1 MSVRIAIIGDLN
13 PSSASHQELEAA
25 RAVLGPDVETVW
37 IGTTDPRIDRLAEMG
52 IDGVWLAPGSPYA
65 DDAAVLRA
73 IRWAREHGIPFLGTC
88 GGLQYAVIEFSRT
101 VLGWHATHAEV
112 DGVGATNAVAPLA
125 CSLQGQERT
134 VTPVPGTRFAN
145 LVGGQPF
152 VGVHYCDYGPTE
164 ETVRALTQHGWIVEA
179 TAPDAPVEVLSLWN
193 HPFFVLSLFQP
204 QIGAL
209 TGRSP
214 HPLLFAFVDVA
225 RQHAREREWADAVSG
240 QQRALAAAEA
250 EPRPYVHQMRGPR
263 HRWWRPLLAGLVGIV
278 SLIVMG
284 LVLTAVFWAAGWTM
298 PLTVDDLATDPWGT
312 LYGNLGLA
320 LLIPATMLALWV
332 GHRRSPGR
340 VFSVAGR
347 FRWGW
352 AMWCTAVVLPIW
364 ALYLGASWVI
374 FGQENLGRAD
384 QWVGLVAVTLLTTPL
399 QAAGEEVAFRGGL
412 VQSIGSW
419 FRSPVVALAVTTVL
433 STAAFALAHGSL
445 DPWILLEL
453 GSLAFFGCYLAWRT
467 GGLEAVI
474 VIHVINNIL
483 ILVTGS
489 LFGGL
494 AESYVDGTSEGS
506 PVSAMLNLVV
516 TAATTAVLVWL
527 ARRRGI
533 APAGWLTPARG

>member
-1 MSVRIAIIGDLN
+1 VSVRIAIVGDLN
-13 PSSASHQELEAA
+13 PSHPSHRELEAA
-25 RAVLGPDVETVW
+25 RPMLGPDVETVW
-37 IGTTDPRIDRLAEMG
+37 IGTTDPRVDHLAEMG
-52 IDGVWLAPGSPYA
+52 VDGVWLAPGSPYA
-65 DDAAVLRA
+65 DDTAALRV
-73 IRWAREHGIPFLGTC
+73 IRWAREYGIPFLGTC

-112 DGVGATNAVAPLA
+112 DGPDASNAVAPLA

-152 VGVHYCDYGPTE
+152 VGTHYCDYGPTDQ
-164 ETVRALTQHGWIVEA
+164 TLRALTHHGWVVEA

-209 TGRSP
+209 AGRAP

-225 RQHAREREWADAVSG
+225 RQHARDREWSDAVSA
-240 QQRALAAAEA
+240 RESALAAADA

-263 HRWWRPLLAGLVGIV
+263 HRWWRPLLAALVGTL
-278 SLIVMG
+278 SWLLLLALLTTGFGLAGLIPDTIEG
-284 LVLTAVFWAAGWTM
+284 F
-298 PLTVDDLATDPWGT
+298 ATDAWAS
-312 LYGNLGLA
+312 LYGNLVLA
-320 LLIPATMLALWV
+320 ALIPATLLALWV
-332 GHRRSPGR
+332 GHRRSPWR

-352 AMWCTAVVLPIW
+352 ALWCAAVVLPIW
-364 ALYLGASWVI
+364 AVYLGASWVV
-374 FGQENLGRAD
+374 FEQEVLPRPE
-384 QWVGLVAVTLLTTPL
+384 QWVGLIVVSLLTTPL
-399 QAAGEEVAFRGGL
+399 QAVGEEVAFRGGL
-412 VQSIGSW
+412 VQSVGSW
-419 FRSPVVALAVTTVL
+419 FRSPVVALVVSTVL

-445 DPWILLEL
+445 DPWILTEL
-453 GSLAFFGCYLAWRT
+453 GSLAVFGCYLAWRT

-474 VIHVINNIL
+474 VIHVVNNLL
-483 ILVTGS
+483 ILVSGAV
-489 LFGGL
+489 LGGL
-494 AESYVDGTSEGS
+494 EESYVDGASTGS
-506 PVSAMLNLVV
+506 PVSAGMNLVV

>member
-1 MSVRIAIIGDLN
+1 MSVRIAVVGDLD
-13 PSSASHQELEAA
+13 PSYPSHRELEAA
-25 RAVLGPDVETVW
+25 RPMLGPDVETVW
-37 IGTTDPRIDRLAEMG
+37 IGTTDPRIDHLAEMG
-52 IDGVWLAPGSPYA
+52 VDGVWLAPGSPYA
-65 DDAAVLRA
+65 DDAAVLRV
-73 IRWAREHGIPFLGTC
+73 IRWAREYGIPFLGTC

-101 VLGWHATHAEV
+101 VLGWPATHAEV
-112 DGVGATNAVAPLA
+112 DGADASNAVAPLA
-125 CSLQGQERT
+125 CSLQGQQRT

-152 VGVHYCDYGPTE
+152 VGTHYCDYGPTE
-164 ETVRALTQHGWIVEA
+164 QTVRALTQNGWVVEA
-179 TAPDAPVEVLSLWN
+179 TAADAPVEVLSLWN

-204 QIGAL
+204 QVGVLA
-209 TGRSP
+209 GRPP

-225 RQHAREREWADAVSG
+225 RQRARDREWADAVG
-240 QQRALAAAEA
+240 AQQRALAAAEA

-278 SLIVMG
+278 SLVVMA
-284 LVLTAVFWAAGWTM
+284 LVLTSVFWAAGMM
-298 PLTVDDLATDPWGT
+298 PGSVDELATDPWGT

-332 GHRRSPGR
+332 GHRRNPGR
-340 VFSVAGR
+340 VFSVVGR

-364 ALYLGASWVI
+364 ALYLGISWVV
-374 FGQENLGRAD
+374 FDQEALGRAE
-384 QWVGLVAVTLLTTPL
+384 QWVGLIIVTLVSTPL

-419 FRSPVVALAVTTVL
+419 FRSPVVALVVTTVI

-445 DPWILLEL
+445 DPWILTEL
-453 GSLAFFGCYLAWRT
+453 GSLAVFGCYLAWRT

-474 VIHVINNIL
+474 VIHVINNVL
-483 ILVTGS
+483 ILVSGA
-489 LFGGL
+489 LLGGL
-494 AESYVDGTSEGS
+494 EESYVDGASTGS
-506 PVSAMLNLVV
+506 PVSAVMNVVV
-516 TAATTAVLVWL
+516 TAATTAVLLWL

>member
-164 ETVRALTQHGWIVEA
+164 ETVRALTQHGWVVEA

-204 QIGAL
+204 QIGVLA
-209 TGRSP
+209 GRAP
-214 HPLLFAFVDVA
+214 HPLLFAFVDLA
-225 RQHAREREWADAVSG
+225 RQHAREREWADAVTG
-240 QQRALAAAEA
+240 QQRALTAAEA
-250 EPRPYVHQMRGPR
+250 EPRPYV
-263 HRWWRPLLAGLVGIV
+263 
-278 SLIVMG
+278 
-284 LVLTAVFWAAGWTM
+284 
-298 PLTVDDLATDPWGT
+298 
-312 LYGNLGLA
+312 
-320 LLIPATMLALWV
+320 
-332 GHRRSPGR
+332 
-340 VFSVAGR
+340 
-347 FRWGW
+347 
-352 AMWCTAVVLPIW
+352 
-364 ALYLGASWVI
+364 
-374 FGQENLGRAD
+374 
-384 QWVGLVAVTLLTTPL
+384 
-399 QAAGEEVAFRGGL
+399 
-412 VQSIGSW
+412 
-419 FRSPVVALAVTTVL
+419 
-433 STAAFALAHGSL
+433 
-445 DPWILLEL
+445 
-453 GSLAFFGCYLAWRT
+453 
-467 GGLEAVI
+467 
-474 VIHVINNIL
+474 
-483 ILVTGS
+483 
-489 LFGGL
+489 LF
-494 AESYVDGTSEGS
+494 
-506 PVSAMLNLVV
+506 
-516 TAATTAVLVWL
+516 
-527 ARRRGI
+527 
-533 APAGWLTPARG
+533 